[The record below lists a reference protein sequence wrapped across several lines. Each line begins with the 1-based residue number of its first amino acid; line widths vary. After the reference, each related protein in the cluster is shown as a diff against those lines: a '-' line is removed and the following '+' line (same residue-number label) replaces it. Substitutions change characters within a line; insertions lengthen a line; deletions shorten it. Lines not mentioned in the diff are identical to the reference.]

1 MVGTTYSNDFI
12 LFSDNANGGLRVSW
26 VVLQLKKLRIDIFNV
41 LILNLFFKKI
51 TMKKNT
57 G

>member
-41 LILNLFFKKI
+41 LILNFFF
-51 TMKKNT
+51 
-57 G
+57 